1 MQNARKITI
10 ALSLAIMILC
20 SWLAVLDVPATQ
32 QIDAGLKRGLI
43 TFASARALNAVISVA
58 QGTEVAI
65 EPMGIGVNLTP
76 GQLLDPI
83 NDLVEQFSNLML
95 VACVALGTQKI
106 LINVGSYW
114 LVSLLLTIS
123 IFGWSYFHIKLEKP
137 PSYLSKLVVILL
149 MIRFAI
155 PIVTIGTDLLFQKFL
170 AAEYQH
176 TQQALNKAP
185 ELVKEIRHQSQL
197 PTTKDKGWWDKSIV
211 TLKDAMNKTGDVLD
225 VKKQVKDLQE
235 RAEQWTSY
243 IVNLIVIFLLQTL
256 IIPVLLMW
264 ILYVMMRSVFE
275 LPKRQNTL

>member
-1 MQNARKITI
+1 MQNARTITI
-10 ALSLAIMILC
+10 ALSLVIMILC
-20 SWLAVLDVPATQ
+20 SWLALLDAPASQ
-32 QIDAGLKRGLI
+32 RIDAGLKRGLI

-58 QGTEVAI
+58 QGTEIAI
-65 EPMGIGVNLTP
+65 EPMGVGVNLTP

-95 VACVALGTQKI
+95 VACVALGAQKI

-123 IFGWSYFHIKLEKP
+123 VFGWSYFFFRQKQP
-137 PSYLSKLVVILL
+137 PTCLSKLIVILL

-155 PIVTIGTDLLFQKFL
+155 PMITIGTDLLFQKFL

-176 TQQALNKAP
+176 NQQALSKVSG
-185 ELVKEIRHQSQL
+185 LVMEIRPQSQAL
-197 PTTKDKGWWDKSIV
+197 PTTKDKGWWDKQIT
-211 TLKDAMNKTGDVLD
+211 TLKDTMNKTKEALD
-225 VKKQVKDLQE
+225 VKKQVKVLQE
-235 RAEQWTSY
+235 RAEQWTLH

-264 ILYVMMRSVFE
+264 LLYVMVRNVFE
-275 LPKRQNTL
+275 VPKSP